1 MKRTTPF
8 QCFHKQP
15 VPEAA
20 AAANRW
26 QEHVQRGGAE
36 GAWAPAP
43 LAKVPF
49 CQGNFFYLFF
59 LNTLLW
65 RPAQSN
71 Y

>member
-20 AAANRW
+20 AANRW
-26 QEHVQRGGAE
+26 QEHVQGGGAE
-36 GAWAPAP
+36 GAP
-43 LAKVPF
+43 LPKVPF
-49 CQGNFFYLFF
+49 CQGNFIYIFF
-59 LNTLLW
+59 LLNTLLW

>member
-20 AAANRW
+20 AANRW
-26 QEHVQRGGAE
+26 QEHVRGGGGGG

-43 LAKVPF
+43 LPKVPF
-49 CQGNFFYLFF
+49 CQGNFFFF
-59 LNTLLW
+59 FLLNTLLW